1 MTASSPDIGITGVGV
16 VSPAGWGLPAML
28 RCLKDNKP
36 IEETV
41 NNDNL
46 SGREF
51 LRREV
56 PAPDK
61 SSSLLRNP
69 RLRRTSPVSRYL
81 AAAAFEA
88 LGDKRL
94 EQIASNDFQIG
105 IVVSCYTGCVNFSQR
120 FYHEVLDDPLT
131 ASPIIFPE
139 TVFNAPSSHL
149 SALIGSS
156 DLNYT
161 LVGDDSQFLS
171 ALEVGVN
178 WILDD
183 ELDAVLVAAGEESN
197 WLSSDALSIFKE
209 APVLG
214 EGACALLLE
223 RSDNSMAKINLIT
236 DRLNYTSTVPRTK
249 TLSAMRE
256 QLPEVVG
263 YDILLEGFN
272 EGSLWE
278 DFSGKRLNIREIM
291 GEGFG
296 VSVGWSCAAAA
307 GLIGSGK
314 FNSAIV
320 SGSGMDQSCSTL
332 LLGS

>member
-1 MTASSPDIGITGVGV
+1 MTVSSPDIGVTGVGV

-28 RCLKDNKP
+28 RCLKGNKP
-36 IEETV
+36 IKETLHKDSV
-41 NNDNL
+41 

-56 PAPDK
+56 PPPDK
-61 SSSLLRNP
+61 ANSLFRHP

-81 AAAAFEA
+81 TAATFEA
-88 LGDKRL
+88 LGEQRL
-94 EQIASNDFQIG
+94 EQIANNNFRIG

-120 FYHEVLDDPLT
+120 FYQEVLDDPLT

-223 RSDNSMAKINLIT
+223 RSNNPIAKINLIT
-236 DRLNYTSTVPRTK
+236 DRLNYTSTVPRAK
-249 TLSAMRE
+249 TLSTMRA
-256 QLPEVVG
+256 QIPEVSD
-263 YDILLEGFN
+263 YDILIEGIN
-272 EGSLWE
+272 EGLLWKG
-278 DFSGKRLNIREIM
+278 FSGKRLNVREIM

-307 GLIGSGK
+307 GLIGSGE

-320 SGSGMDQSCSTL
+320 SGSGRDQSCSSL
-332 LLGS
+332 LLGI

>member
-1 MTASSPDIGITGVGV
+1 MSMSSSDIGITGVGV
-16 VSPAGWGLPAML
+16 VSPAGWGFPAML
-28 RCLKDNKP
+28 HCLNENKP
-36 IEETV
+36 IEKIV
-41 NNDNL
+41 HKDKV
-46 SGREF
+46 SGRNF

-56 PAPDK
+56 PAPNK
-61 SSSLLRNP
+61 TNSLFRNP

-88 LGDKRL
+88 LGEQRL
-94 EQIASNDFQIG
+94 EQIASNNLRIG
-105 IVVSCYTGCVNFSQR
+105 IVVSSYTGCVNFSQR
-120 FYHEVLDDPLT
+120 FYQEVLDDPLT

-156 DLNYT
+156 EINYT
-161 LVGDDSQFLS
+161 LVGDESQFLS

-183 ELDAVLVAAGEESN
+183 ELDAVLVAAGEENN
-197 WLSSDALSIFKE
+197 WLSSDALSIFKKT
-209 APVLG
+209 PVLG

-223 RSDNSMAKINLIT
+223 RCDNPMAKINLIT
-236 DRLNYTSTVPRTK
+236 DRLNYTSTTPRAK
-249 TLSAMRE
+249 TLSAMRA
-256 QLPEVVG
+256 QLPEGIISDV
-263 YDILLEGFN
+263 LFEGIN

-278 DFSGKRLNIREIM
+278 DFAGKRLNVRDIM

-307 GLIGSGK
+307 GLIGSGQ
-314 FNSAIV
+314 FHSAIV
-320 SGSGMDQSCSTL
+320 SGSGMDQSCASL
-332 LLGS
+332 LIGS

>member
-1 MTASSPDIGITGVGV
+1 MSRRSSDIGITGVGI
-16 VSPAGWGLPAML
+16 VSPAGWGFPAML
-28 RCLKDNKP
+28 NCLNDNKP
-36 IEETV
+36 IEEIV
-41 NNDNL
+41 HKDKV
-46 SGREF
+46 SGRVF
-51 LRREV
+51 LHREV
-56 PAPDK
+56 PSPDK
-61 SSSLLRNP
+61 TSSILRNP

-81 AAAAFEA
+81 TAAAFEA
-88 LGDKRL
+88 LGEEKL
-94 EQIASNDFQIG
+94 EQIASNNFRLG

-120 FYHEVLDDPLT
+120 FYQEVLDDPVT

-161 LVGDDSQFLS
+161 LVGDESQFLS

-197 WLSSDALSIFKE
+197 WLSADALSIFKKNP
-209 APVLG
+209 ALA

-223 RSDNSMAKINLIT
+223 RCDNPMAKIDIIT
-236 DRLNYTSTVPRTK
+236 DRLNYSSTIPRAE
-249 TLSAMRE
+249 TLNAMRA
-256 QLPEVVG
+256 QLPDGGISDV
-263 YDILLEGFN
+263 LLEGIN
-272 EGSLWE
+272 EGSLWD
-278 DFSGKRLNIREIM
+278 DFSGKRLNVRDIM

-296 VSVGWSCAAAA
+296 VSVGWSCAVAA
-307 GLIGSGK
+307 GLIDSGK

-320 SGSGMDQSCSTL
+320 SGSGMDQSCASL
-332 LLGS
+332 VLGS